1 MLARYGLRLAVSLAA
16 ILAVTVPAQAQRGGR
31 RGLPRPFVVE
41 VDFTLERSGE
51 RGRKLNLD
59 RPLSLATG
67 ERVVI
72 VTTPLDENRRRF
84 PLDRFRLDTESGRDC
99 RGRVRVS
106 EWSNGDLQVQAGN
119 NRGRCTVTVWVPGNL
134 NLEYELTFDV
144 GGLSLTNYSQ
154 RQAREIV
161 ERLFRAIL
169 QRDVDQGSRRE
180 ARVEVQ
186 RGRLEKQ
193 VQSMVT
199 SSEFRE
205 LRQRQS
211 DADLVIA
218 FYKGMLDREPD
229 ARGLR
234 QYLNDVT
241 RGQYAKAIMDL
252 VQSEEFESGLPAR

>member
-1 MLARYGLRLAVSLAA
+1 MLARCGLRLAVSLAV

-31 RGLPRPFVVE
+31 RERPRPFVVE

-51 RGRKLNLD
+51 RDRRLNFD
-59 RPLSLATG
+59 RPLSLAAG

-72 VTTPLDENRRRF
+72 VITPVDQNGRRF

-99 RGRVRVS
+99 RGRVQVS
-106 EWSNGDLQVQAGN
+106 ESSNGEVRVRAGK
-119 NRGRCTVTVWVPGNL
+119 NRGRCTVSLWVPGNL
-134 NLEYELTFDV
+134 NLEYALTFDV

-154 RQAREIV
+154 RQSREIV

-186 RGRLEKQ
+186 RGRLENQ

-205 LRQRQS
+205 LRRQQS

-218 FYKGMLDREPD
+218 FYKGMLNREPD
-229 ARGLR
+229 GRGLR
-234 QYLNDVT
+234 QYLNDIT
-241 RGQYAKAIMDL
+241 RGQYAKAIMNL
-252 VQSEEFESGLPAR
+252 VQSEEFERGLPAR

>member
-16 ILAVTVPAQAQRGGR
+16 ILVVTVPAQAQRGER
-31 RGLPRPFVVE
+31 ARPRPFVVE
-41 VDFTLERSGE
+41 VDFRLERSGE
-51 RGRKLNLD
+51 RDRTLNLG
-59 RPLSLATG
+59 RLLSLATG

-72 VTTPLDENRRRF
+72 VTTPLDQNGRRF
-84 PLDRFRLDTESGRDC
+84 PLGRFRLDAESGRDC
-99 RGRVRVS
+99 RGRVQVS
-106 EWSNGDLQVQAGN
+106 EWSNGEVQVQAGR
-119 NRGRCTVTVWVPGNL
+119 NRGRCTVTLWVPGNL

-144 GGLSLTNYSQ
+144 GGLGLTNYSQ
-154 RQAREIV
+154 RQAGEIV

-169 QRDVDQGSRRE
+169 QREVDQGSRRE

-186 RGRLEKQ
+186 RGRLENQ

-218 FYKGMLDREPD
+218 FYKGMLNREPD

-234 QYLNDVT
+234 QYLNDIT
-241 RGQYAKAIMDL
+241 RGQYAKAIMNL
-252 VQSEEFESGLPAR
+252 VQSEEFERGLPAR